1 MFGPLFLYYIDL
13 TLDMTRTIIICY
25 DHSPPARNAIKWAIS
40 KKLFLPDDS
49 VILTT
54 ALDEDVAAIE
64 GGSLAVPN
72 VVGGAGDYFA
82 ADYAERVQKMEKDA
96 EHELKE
102 AVEEIKHHVV
112 REAVIHGVYKLFH
125 Y

>member
-1 MFGPLFLYYIDL
+1 
-13 TLDMTRTIIICY
+13 MTRTIIICY

-40 KKLFLPDDS
+40 RKLFLPDDS

-102 AVEEIKHHVV
+102 AVEEIKQHVV
-112 REAVIHGVYKLFH
+112 REGMVHGVYKLFH